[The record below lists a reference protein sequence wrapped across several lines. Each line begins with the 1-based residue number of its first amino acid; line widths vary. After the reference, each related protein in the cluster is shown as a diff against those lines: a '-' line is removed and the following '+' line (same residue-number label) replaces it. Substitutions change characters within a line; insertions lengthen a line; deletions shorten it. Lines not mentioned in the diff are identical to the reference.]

1 MFFSLSRRVEGG
13 KFPFRN
19 GGKFRLRFSLKFTGE
34 LRDGE
39 RKTFVFVSCFL
50 FYVLMVYA
58 DFGLGFGISEN
69 TKTFPSFYERPFCV
83 NGIQE
88 SLKFKYDHIVI
99 FRDPIKIQHK
109 RKKIKCTVLL
119 KEIFVEIR

>member
-1 MFFSLSRRVEGG
+1 MF
-13 KFPFRN
+13 
-19 GGKFRLRFSLKFTGE
+19 
-34 LRDGE
+34 
-39 RKTFVFVSCFL
+39 FL

-69 TKTFPSFYERPFCV
+69 TKTFLSFYERPFCV

-88 SLKFKYDHIVI
+88 GLKFKYDHIVI

-109 RKKIKCTVLL
+109 RKKNKVYSFNKRSISKL
-119 KEIFVEIR
+119 R